1 MTQARIGTTTD
12 GRSCLRPCGWFTE
25 PRPRGPFQGSVC
37 EATIKCFSSFFPPPL
52 HTTYCPACTET
63 QRHTDTWHI
72 IFHLKKITVIHILS
86 WSRLLVWATPTGH
99 HARCS
104 LEGPWRHF
112 TCTVCEARQRDAPPP
127 STQRITCTPWGAG
140 CSKYRRTNLT
150 SPESFQSV

>member
-1 MTQARIGTTTD
+1 MG
-12 GRSCLRPCGWFTE
+12 GSRSHGHV
-25 PRPRGPFQGSVC
+25 GPFKGQSAKQLLSV
-37 EATIKCFSSFFPPPL
+37 FLPFFHVPSTL
-52 HTTYCPACTET
+52 HTVSHATET

-72 IFHLKKITVIHILS
+72 IFHLKTITVIHILS
-86 WSRLLVWATPTGH
+86 WSRLLVWATPTGRR
-99 HARCS
+99 ARCS
-104 LEGPWRHF
+104 FEGPWRHF